1 LAATAKAR
9 TCVPQYVA
17 LVVLAVLVNATVK
30 DALIGTRSSASADL
44 GARATVIA
52 ASASDP
58 SSFVMIEIPPAH
70 TPGTGGK
77 KGHPV
82 LVFFVIGFPP
92 A

>member
-1 LAATAKAR
+1 LAATAAGKTAA
-9 TCVPQYVA
+9 PQYVA
-17 LVVLAVLVNATVK
+17 FVALSILVNATVK
-30 DALIGTRSSASADL
+30 DALIDTPSSARAGL

-70 TPGTGGK
+70 IPGTGGK

-82 LVFFVIGFPP
+82 LFFL
-92 A
+92 